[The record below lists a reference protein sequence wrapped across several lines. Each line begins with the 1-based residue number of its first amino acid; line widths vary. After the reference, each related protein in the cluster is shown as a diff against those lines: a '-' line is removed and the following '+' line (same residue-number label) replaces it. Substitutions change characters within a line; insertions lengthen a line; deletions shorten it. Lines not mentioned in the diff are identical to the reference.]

1 MEAELGVNMDAN
13 QAPLQAPPAAPV
25 PAVAALPA
33 RPLSGR
39 KWGEGMGRFNRVH
52 PFANLLYSLLF
63 ILLALACVL
72 PVVFVIII
80 SFTDEAS
87 IAAHGY
93 SFFPVRWAA
102 TAYEYLAKM
111 RDTIGRA
118 FLNSLGVTFAGTL
131 LGLTL
136 TTTMGYALS
145 RRTYRLRKF
154 FTWYIFIPMLFHG
167 GLLSTYVVNTQLLGL
182 KNTYLAL
189 ILPLACSSFYV
200 IILRTFFSATVPDE
214 IIESGK
220 MDGASQLRIFAQL
233 VLPIALP
240 AIATI
245 GLFLTFAY
253 WNDWYQ
259 AMLYIATNRRDLY
272 PLQYVL
278 VNIEKDITYLTNNAS
293 VMSADSSQIMPSETM
308 RMAIVVLIVLPIMF
322 SYPFFQKYFISGL
335 TIGAVKG

>member
-1 MEAELGVNMDAN
+1 MTSLKQKSLKQKKVPEGV
-13 QAPLQAPPAAPV
+13 
-25 PAVAALPA
+25 
-33 RPLSGR
+33 S
-39 KWGEGMGRFNRVH
+39 RFNRIQPVTN
-52 PFANLLYSLLF
+52 FFFSVLF
-63 ILLALACVL
+63 IFLAIVCLT

-80 SFTDEAS
+80 SFTSEAS
-87 IAAHGY
+87 IATHGY
-93 SFFPVRWAA
+93 SFMPNKWAVD
-102 TAYEYLAKM
+102 AYEYIWKM
-111 RDTIGRA
+111 KDLVGRA
-118 FLNSLGVTFAGTL
+118 ALNSVIVTALGTL
-131 LGLTL
+131 LGLCL
-136 TTTMGYALS
+136 TTTLGYSLS
-145 RRTYRLRKF
+145 RKSFKMRGFYTVF
-154 FTWYIFIPMLFHG
+154 IFIPMLFHG

-189 ILPLACSSFYV
+189 ILPLSCSSFYI
-200 IILRTFFSATVPDE
+200 IILRTFFTSTVPDE

-220 MDGASQLRIFAQL
+220 IDGASQFRIFYQL

-259 AMLYIATNRRDLY
+259 AMLYIETSERALY

-278 VNIEKDITYLTNNAS
+278 VNIEKDITYLTNNEGI
-293 VMSADSSQIMPSETM
+293 MGADSSAVLPSETM
-308 RMAIVVLIVLPIMF
+308 RMAIVVVIVVPIMF